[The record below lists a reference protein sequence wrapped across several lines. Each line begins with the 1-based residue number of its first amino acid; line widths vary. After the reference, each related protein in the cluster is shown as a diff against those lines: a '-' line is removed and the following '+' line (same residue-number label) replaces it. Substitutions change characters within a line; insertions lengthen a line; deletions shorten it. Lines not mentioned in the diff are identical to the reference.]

1 MQIFKMVNHFFNH
14 EREVKDVWPNPYILI
29 DLIRCL
35 PFPACFLLLILF
47 QLLQNG
53 SVIFK
58 YIRLLHRSFDIQIS
72 GKF

>member
-14 EREVKDVWPNPYILI
+14 EREVKDVWPNPYLLI

-47 QLLQNG
+47 NYYRMEVSYLNILDCCIG
-53 SVIFK
+53 LSTFK
-58 YIRLLHRSFDIQIS
+58 
-72 GKF
+72 